1 MHVMIQ
7 IGDSCMMCDEFL
19 QMGIRLPT
27 SIGGT
32 STTIHLYVNDADK
45 IFNQASIQGQNQLYY

>member
-1 MHVMIQ
+1 MIQ